1 MAKRRS
7 ERRRPPREIS
17 EHESRLFRSD
27 LWATTVGKVG
37 VAVVRWTGICFCA
50 YQASLVLI
58 AWSGETT
65 IADVT
70 VALKAT
76 GSSGAAAGLGL
87 VVGAAGLIYGK
98 VQAWLRRE
106 TIRQFEAR
114 VREHE
119 TALDPGR
126 SSSGLTTS
134 GDTPSEEESP

>member
-7 ERRRPPREIS
+7 GRRKPPREIS

-27 LWATTVGKVG
+27 LWATTVGRVG
-37 VAVVRWTGICFCA
+37 VALVRWTGICFCA

-58 AWSGETT
+58 AWSGDTT

-76 GSSGAAAGLGL
+76 GPSGTAAGLGVL
-87 VVGAAGLIYGK
+87 VGVAGLIYGK

-106 TIRQFEAR
+106 TIREFESR
-114 VREHE
+114 VRELE
-119 TALDPGR
+119 TMLDPGR

-134 GDTPSEEESP
+134 GDTPPEEK

>member
-7 ERRRPPREIS
+7 GRRRPPRQIS

-27 LWATTVGKVG
+27 LWATTVSKVG
-37 VAVVRWTGICFCA
+37 VALVRWTGICFCG

-65 IADVT
+65 MADVT

-76 GSSGAAAGLGL
+76 GFSGAAAGLGVL
-87 VVGAAGLIYGK
+87 VGVAGLIYGK
-98 VQAWLRRE
+98 VQARLRRE

-114 VREHE
+114 VRELE
-119 TALDPGR
+119 TTLDPGR

-134 GDTPSEEESP
+134 GDTPPEEE